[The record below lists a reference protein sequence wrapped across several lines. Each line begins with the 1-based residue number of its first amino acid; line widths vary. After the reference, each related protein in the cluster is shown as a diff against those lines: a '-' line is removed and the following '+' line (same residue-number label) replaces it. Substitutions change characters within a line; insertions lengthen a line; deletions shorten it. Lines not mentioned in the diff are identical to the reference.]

1 MEEQL
6 VARLLATPSL
16 SALVGNRINWGE
28 RVKKE
33 LLPAITMLCVSPGR
47 NYVHGGA
54 DPCGNPRIQFDCYGA
69 TAAEAKSVA
78 RALRDTLETP
88 ATVAHSLGDIAFS
101 AALLDAE
108 RGPLVEDTGGG
119 LKVHRYSLDFFV
131 WFSPAA

>member
-6 VARLLATPSL
+6 VARLLGTPSL
-16 SALVGNRINWGE
+16 SALVGNRITWGE

-33 LLPAITMLCVSPGR
+33 PLPAITMLGVSPGR

-54 DPCGNPRIQFDCYGA
+54 DPTGNPRVQFDCYGA
-69 TAAEAKSVA
+69 TAAGAKAVA

-88 ATVAHSLGDIAFS
+88 ATQGGIAFS
-101 AALLDAE
+101 VALLDAE
-108 RGPLVEDTGGG
+108 RGPLIEDTGGG

>member
-6 VARLLATPSL
+6 VARLLGTPSL
-16 SALVGNRINWGE
+16 SALVGNRITWGE

-33 LLPAITMLCVSPGR
+33 PLPAITMLGVSPGR

-54 DPCGNPRIQFDCYGA
+54 DPTGNPRFQFDCYGA
-69 TAAEAKSVA
+69 SAMQAKAVA
-78 RALRDTLETP
+78 RALRDTLEAP
-88 ATVAHSLGDIAFS
+88 ATVGGIAFS
-101 AALLDAE
+101 VALLDAE
-108 RGPLVEDTGGG
+108 RGPLIEDTGGG

>member
-6 VARLLATPSL
+6 VARLLGTPTL
-16 SALVGNRINWGE
+16 SALVGNRITWGE

-33 LLPAITMLCVSPGR
+33 TLPAITMLGVSPGR

-54 DPCGNPRIQFDCYGA
+54 DPTGNPRVQFDCYGT
-69 TAAEAKSVA
+69 TAAQAKATA
-78 RALRDTLETP
+78 RALRDTLETS
-88 ATVAHSLGDIAFS
+88 ATQGGIAFS
-101 AALLDAE
+101 VALLDAE
-108 RGPLVEDTGGG
+108 RGPLIEDTGGG

>member
-6 VARLLATPSL
+6 VARLLGTPSL
-16 SALVGNRINWGE
+16 SALVGNRITWGE

-33 LLPAITMLCVSPGR
+33 RLPAITMLGVSPGR

-54 DPCGNPRIQFDCYGA
+54 DPTGNPRVQFDCYGA
-69 TAAEAKSVA
+69 SAMQAKAVA
-78 RALRDTLETP
+78 RALRDTLEAP
-88 ATVAHSLGDIAFS
+88 ATVGGIAFS
-101 AALLDAE
+101 VALLDAE
-108 RGPLVEDTGGG
+108 RGPLIEDTGGG

>member
-1 MEEQL
+1 MEEAL
-6 VARLLATPSL
+6 VARLLGTPAL
-16 SALVGNRINWGE
+16 SALVGNRITWGE

-33 LLPAITMLCVSPGR
+33 PLPAITMLGVSPGR

-54 DPCGNPRIQFDCYGA
+54 DPTGNPRVQFDCYGT
-69 TAAEAKSVA
+69 TAAQAKATA

-88 ATVAHSLGDIAFS
+88 ATQGGVAFS
-101 AALLDAE
+101 VALLDAE
-108 RGPLVEDTGGG
+108 RGPLIEDTGGG